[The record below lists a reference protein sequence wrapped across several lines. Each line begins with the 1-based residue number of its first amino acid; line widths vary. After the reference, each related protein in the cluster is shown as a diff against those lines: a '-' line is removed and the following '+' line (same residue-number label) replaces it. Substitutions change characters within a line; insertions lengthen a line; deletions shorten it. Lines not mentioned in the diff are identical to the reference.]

1 MEKLLTEV
9 EIKALN
15 KFGQFEMIAS
25 HTYMF
30 LANRMKTL
38 GYFGAEKFFNA
49 ESDDERN
56 HYRKLEQFMNDMG
69 CELAVESLENIDVPV
84 ENLLDALNHAYTM
97 ERDLMDAYE
106 SVAGGTTVSYKT
118 RVVLQ
123 DFINIQ
129 IGAVGEYGDLLSR
142 IALGGDILVFDKEL
156 GKK

>member
-30 LANRMKTL
+30 LANRMKSL

-49 ESDDERN
+49 ESDDERS
-56 HYRKLEQFMNDMG
+56 HYRKLEAFMNDMG
-69 CELAVESLENIDVPV
+69 CELSVESLENITL
-84 ENLLDALNHAYTM
+84 NISNISDALNHAFQM
-97 ERDLMDAYE
+97 ERDLLDAYE
-106 SVAGGTTVSYKT
+106 SVAGGTLVSFKT

-123 DFINIQ
+123 DFVNFQ
-129 IGAVGEYGDLLSR
+129 IGAVGEYGDL
-142 IALGGDILVFDKEL
+142 IARLALNGDVLVFDNEL
-156 GKK
+156 GEK